1 MSKQINKVE
10 FFISTV
16 QQYECYQN
24 YAWRQNGTL
33 RLEHCTTTSSNW
45 AFEIRYYGLLFAC
58 GFLVGYQIM
67 QKIFI
72 HEGRDP
78 EDLSSL
84 LTHLMLGTI
93 IGARLGHCLFYE
105 PAYYLSHPLQIL
117 MVWKGGLASHGGGI
131 GVITAVFLYCRK
143 HADQP
148 FLWLSDRIYIGLM
161 FTGFCIRLGNFFNSE
176 IVGLPSNVSWAVV
189 FERIDSIPRH
199 PAQLYES
206 IAYLVGFIFMCLLY
220 MKQKKRRLKESY

>member
-1 MSKQINKVE
+1 
-10 FFISTV
+10 
-16 QQYECYQN
+16 
-24 YAWRQNGTL
+24 
-33 RLEHCTTTSSNW
+33 
-45 AFEIRYYGLLFAC
+45 
-58 GFLVGYQIM
+58 M

-148 FLWLSDRIYIGLM
+148 FCGYPIEYI
-161 FTGFCIRLGNFFNSE
+161 
-176 IVGLPSNVSWAVV
+176 
-189 FERIDSIPRH
+189 
-199 PAQLYES
+199 
-206 IAYLVGFIFMCLLY
+206 
-220 MKQKKRRLKESY
+220 